1 MVSELITG
9 LGLFKSMLDMAKGL
23 KDMNDAAVRN
33 AAVIELQE
41 KILSAREQQAA
52 LLERISE
59 LEEGVARFETW
70 EAEKQRYELKK
81 LHPGV
86 LVYVVKEA
94 VRGSEPEHYLCA
106 NCYERGKKRFLH
118 SGGVSE
124 GIERLKCHEC
134 NTELIVGEP
143 APGHFGNWRGAP

>member
-1 MVSELITG
+1 MAAELITG
-9 LGLFKSMLDMAKGL
+9 LGVFKTLLDMAKGL
-23 KDMNDAAVRN
+23 KDINDATVRN
-33 AAVIELQE
+33 TAVIELQQ
-41 KILSAREQQAA
+41 KILAAYEAHSA
-52 LLERISE
+52 LLERVSE
-59 LEEGVARFETW
+59 LKEKLARFETW

-134 NTELIVGEP
+134 NTELITGEP
-143 APGHFGNWRGAP
+143 EPSPFGNWRRAP